1 MSSKTQQINV
11 TSRQVGLRA
20 VYSNTNLGTCESF
33 FFVRIE
39 LRIESAVY
47 HGSRNTT

>member
-33 FFVRIE
+33 FVRIE